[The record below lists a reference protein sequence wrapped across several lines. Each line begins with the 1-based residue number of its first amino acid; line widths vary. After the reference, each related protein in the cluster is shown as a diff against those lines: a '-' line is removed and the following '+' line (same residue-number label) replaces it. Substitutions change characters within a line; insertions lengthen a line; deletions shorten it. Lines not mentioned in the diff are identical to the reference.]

1 MVALWLRVEL
11 FNPPRSASLL
21 LFPLECVPLNRAA
34 TRSAF
39 SSYLHFLG
47 FSIGGS
53 CGARF
58 FCCCYL
64 NIIFYLCEKERIMKL
79 KEEFTTKMHS
89 ELRVGPRVEVLN
101 RCITL
106 WCYCGIRSEDDPRF
120 ADLCKQY
127 GLTRRQALKNKMYCL
142 SLLSPVK

>member
-1 MVALWLRVEL
+1 
-11 FNPPRSASLL
+11 
-21 LFPLECVPLNRAA
+21 
-34 TRSAF
+34 
-39 SSYLHFLG
+39 
-47 FSIGGS
+47 
-53 CGARF
+53 
-58 FCCCYL
+58 
-64 NIIFYLCEKERIMKL
+64 MKL

-127 GLTRRQALKNKMYCL
+127 GLTRRQALKYKMYCL
-142 SLLSPVK
+142 SLLSPVI

>member
-1 MVALWLRVEL
+1 
-11 FNPPRSASLL
+11 
-21 LFPLECVPLNRAA
+21 
-34 TRSAF
+34 
-39 SSYLHFLG
+39 
-47 FSIGGS
+47 
-53 CGARF
+53 
-58 FCCCYL
+58 
-64 NIIFYLCEKERIMKL
+64 MKL

-127 GLTRRQALKNKMYCL
+127 RLTRRQALKNKMYCL

>member
-1 MVALWLRVEL
+1 MFLGRFKPFLGFCVLYLFREVEID
-11 FNPPRSASLL
+11 FSP
-21 LFPLECVPLNRAA
+21 

-58 FCCCYL
+58 FYL
-64 NIIFYLCEKERIMKL
+64 LIPDIIFYLCEKEVIMKL